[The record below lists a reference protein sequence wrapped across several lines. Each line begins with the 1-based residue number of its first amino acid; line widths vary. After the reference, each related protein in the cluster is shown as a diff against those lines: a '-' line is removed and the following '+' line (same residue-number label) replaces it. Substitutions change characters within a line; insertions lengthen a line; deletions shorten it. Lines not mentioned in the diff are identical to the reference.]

1 MSIAILIASFCFIGF
16 FIWYLASED
25 ARSRRL
31 AGLGAILA
39 SLVTCG
45 LALFPIQKAIHLGL
59 DLQGGT
65 EFLLE
70 VQGDNITPSALEQ
83 ASSVIRKRLDIF
95 GGREISIQPEGTNRL
110 KIQIPGL
117 QGAERVATRDQISRS
132 AKLEL
137 RMVPENGA
145 EILAAA
151 KANGGKL
158 PFQYATDD
166 EILPLVEK
174 GPDGKDSVS
183 QIVVDRKVSITGNH
197 LQHARRGIGALGQP
211 NVEFQLDDVGTKEMA
226 DMCEQFPG
234 RQMAIVLD
242 REVQS
247 APRLP
252 TDQSKYITTGQ
263 GEISGANMT
272 QLECESLASVMENPL
287 ENPVKI
293 LDEHSVD
300 ASLGADS
307 IRSGFDAGLLALA
320 LVVGFMMFYYRVSGV
335 IAVLALAVNLVLL
348 FGLLAQ
354 FHFTLT
360 LPGIAGIVLTIG
372 MAVDANVLIYE
383 RIRDE
388 LANGK
393 PARTAIDTGFERAF
407 SAIFDSNTTTL
418 IPAMVLAYLGT
429 GPLRGFAVTLVLG
442 IIANLFAALV
452 VSRNAFD
459 WILALTPKPYL
470 SMMQFIKQPKIDFLK
485 LRGLGLMLSLV
496 VIAAG
501 AIAVKASGERL
512 LGVDFKGGDAVT
524 LTYTHSVD
532 IEKLQNVLQAEGL
545 RGVNLQYAAGGTP
558 ALFLE
563 TEKGESDR
571 AVRLLE
577 QKFPDAGFVGGASE
591 SIGAQVGGEMKEKA
605 LTALLLGLFGIL
617 VYAAVRFE
625 WSYALAAAVGQLHDV
640 LIALAVMAVLGREL
654 TLPLVGAL
662 LTIAGYS
669 INDKIVVF
677 DRIREGARLRE
688 KGSFYQVINRS
699 LNLTLARTIITG
711 FTCLLATFA
720 LVIFGGPVIHD
731 FSLTMFIGI
740 LSGIYSSHF
749 ISPGLAWWLGRS
761 HGTSGTGSGGSATAK
776 PLLPKGSPK
785 ESLVTTR
792 RSRA

>member
-1 MSIAILIASFCFIGF
+1 MNIPILLASFGFIGF
-16 FIWYLASED
+16 FIWYLASQD
-25 ARSRRL
+25 ASTRRA
-31 AGLGAILA
+31 AGLGAIIA
-39 SLVTCG
+39 SLLACG
-45 LALFPIQKAIHLGL
+45 LALFPINKAIHLGL

-70 VQGDNITPSALEQ
+70 VQGDHITSASLDQ
-83 ASSVIRKRLDIF
+83 ASSVIRKRLDTL
-95 GGREISIQPEGTNRL
+95 GTREISIVPEGTNRL

-117 QGAERVATRDQISRS
+117 QGSERVATRGLISRA

-137 RMVPENGA
+137 RMVPENGD
-145 EILAAA
+145 EILQEA

-158 PFQYATDD
+158 PFQYAT
-166 EILPLVEK
+166 EYELLPMVERDAQDK
-174 GPDGKDSVS
+174 VIRS
-183 QIVVDRKVSITGNH
+183 QIVVERKVSIQGKH
-197 LQHARRGIGALGQP
+197 LVTARRGIGLLGQP
-211 NVEFQLDDVGTKEMA
+211 NVEFQLDNVGAKEMA
-226 DMCEQFPG
+226 DMCQQFHG
-234 RQMAIVLD
+234 RRMAIILD

-247 APRLP
+247 APSLP
-252 TDQSKYITTGQ
+252 EDKDKYINDGR

-272 QLECESLASVMENPL
+272 QLECEDLASVMENPL

-300 ASLGADS
+300 ASLGSDS
-307 IRSGFDAGLLALA
+307 IRSGLNAGILALA
-320 LVVGFMMFYYRVSGV
+320 LVVGFMAFYYRVSGL
-335 IAVLALAVNLVLL
+335 IAVLALAVNLLLL

-388 LANGK
+388 LAAGK
-393 PARTAIDTGFERAF
+393 PARSAIDTGFERAF

-418 IPAMVLAYLGT
+418 IPAIVLAYLGT

-442 IIANLFAALV
+442 IVANLFAALV

-459 WILALTPKPYL
+459 WILAGTSKPYL
-470 SMMQFIKQPKIDFLK
+470 SMCQFIKNPSIDFLR
-485 LRGLGLMLSLV
+485 LRGMGLVISL
-496 VIAAG
+496 IIFGAG
-501 AIAVKASGERL
+501 LIAVKTRGEGL

-524 LTYTHSVD
+524 MTYQNKVD
-532 IEKLQNVLQAEGL
+532 IGKLQKVLLSQGL

-563 TEKGESDR
+563 TEKGQSEH
-571 AVRLLE
+571 AVHILNDN
-577 QKFPDAGFVGGASE
+577 FPKAGFVGGASE

-617 VYAAVRFE
+617 VYAAIRFE
-625 WSYALAAAVGQLHDV
+625 WSYAIAAAIGQLHDV
-640 LIALAVMAVLGREL
+640 LIALSIMAALGREL

-677 DRIREGARLRE
+677 DRIREGAKNRE

-720 LVIFGGPVIHD
+720 LVLFGGPVIHD

-740 LSGIYSSHF
+740 MSGIYSSHF
-749 ISPGLAWWLGRS
+749 ISPGIALWLGRM
-761 HGTSGTGSGGSATAK
+761 GTAAPVSRATPPSKKATA
-776 PLLPKGSPK
+776 S
-785 ESLVTTR
+785 V
-792 RSRA
+792 